1 MARDRAENTRVSAPP
16 ESLREAAD
24 RLPPDVG
31 VYLFRDETGR
41 VLYVGKAQSLRARVR
56 NYFREGGDGRATVE
70 FLVARARSVDYV
82 VTGTEQE
89 ALILENNLIKKYRP
103 RYNVVFKDDKSYVNL
118 RLDTKH
124 PFPRLTV
131 VRRPRRDGATYFGPF
146 ASAGS
151 VRQTLRTL
159 GRIFPMRT
167 CTDADFASRTRPCL
181 YYYIHR
187 CPAPCVGKVEASE
200 YAETVRRVTMF
211 LKGRGGDLL
220 KTLRDKMDLQAAE
233 RRYEEAARTRDQLF
247 ALQAVIERQRISS
260 PQRAERDVFATHHQH
275 EKLVIQMLT
284 VRDGQVSG
292 AETFFFD
299 SAVQSTG
306 EHLASFL
313 NQYYQSGAPV
323 PEEVL
328 VGDEIPDAAAL
339 EALLSERARRSVS
352 IARPQRGERAT
363 LVDLAQKNATVAFNE
378 GRGHERNR
386 EILDDLQELLS
397 LEYYPRR
404 IECFDVSNIQGSRAV
419 ASGVTF
425 IDGEPAKGQY
435 RRFRIRSVEGA
446 DDYAMMREVLER
458 RVSRGLK
465 EGDLPDLLIVDGGR
479 GQLNVAREVMSRL
492 GVDTVEVVGIAKV
505 RGETGRKVRGQER
518 IYRPDFT
525 EPLLLEG
532 TSQALYLLERVR
544 DEAHRFA
551 NTYHRQLRNRAMGQS
566 KLDGIP
572 GIGAVLKRRLL
583 REFGS
588 LERIR
593 RADVDVIAAVPG
605 MSRRRAQALK
615 DALGESSPD
624 RPSAT

>member
-1 MARDRAENTRVSAPP
+1 MTEDRAEQTAAGTPLEALKSAA
-16 ESLREAAD
+16 E
-24 RLPPDVG
+24 RLPPNPG
-31 VYLFRDETGR
+31 VYLFRDEAGR
-41 VLYVGKAQSLRARVR
+41 VLYVGKAQSLRTRVR

-70 FLVARARSVDYV
+70 FLIARARSVDYV

-89 ALILENNLIKKYRP
+89 ALILENNLIKKHRP

-131 VRRPRRDGATYFGPF
+131 VRRPKRDGATYFGPF

-181 YYYIHR
+181 YYYIQR
-187 CPAPCVGKVEASE
+187 CPGPCVGKIEASE
-200 YAETVRRVTMF
+200 YAETVKRVTMF

-220 KTLRDKMDLQAAE
+220 KTMRDKMDLQAAE
-233 RRYEEAARTRDQLF
+233 RRYEDAARTRDQLF
-247 ALQAVIERQRISS
+247 SLQRVVERQRISS
-260 PQRAERDVFATHHQH
+260 PQRAERDVFATHHH
-275 EKLVIQMLT
+275 NEELVIQMLT

-299 SAVQSTG
+299 SAVQPTG

-313 NQYYQSGAPV
+313 NQYYQSGAPI

-328 VGDEIPDAAAL
+328 VADEIPDASAL
-339 EALLSERARRSVS
+339 EALLSERAKRAVTISV
-352 IARPQRGERAT
+352 PKRGDRVT
-363 LVDLAQKNATVAFNE
+363 LVELAKKNATVAFNE
-378 GRGHERNR
+378 GRGSDRNR

-404 IECFDVSNIQGSRAV
+404 IECFDISNIQGSRAV

-425 IDGEPAKGQY
+425 IDGEPAKSQY
-435 RRFRIRSVEGA
+435 RKFRIRSVEGA

-458 RVSRGLK
+458 RISRGIK

-479 GQLNVAREVMSRL
+479 GQLNVACEVLGRL
-492 GVDTVEVVGIAKV
+492 GADTVEVVGIAKV
-505 RGETGRKVRGQER
+505 REETGRKIRGQER
-518 IYRPDFT
+518 IYLRDLD
-525 EPLLLEG
+525 EPLFLEG
-532 TSQALYLLERVR
+532 QSQALYLLERVR

-551 NTYHRQLRNRAMGQS
+551 NTYHRQLRNQAMGES
-566 KLDGIP
+566 KLDGVP
-572 GIGAVLKRRLL
+572 GIGTVLKRRLL
-583 REFGS
+583 QEFGS

-593 RADVDVIAAVPG
+593 RADVEAIAAVPG

-615 DALGESSPD
+615 DALG
-624 RPSAT
+624 

>member
-1 MARDRAENTRVSAPP
+1 MTDDRAEATSPVPP
-16 ESLREAAD
+16 REALRNEAE
-24 RLPPDVG
+24 RLPVNPG
-31 VYLFRDETGR
+31 VYLFRDESGR
-41 VLYVGKAQSLRARVR
+41 ILYVGKARSLRARVR

-70 FLVARARSVDYV
+70 FLVARARSIDYV

-89 ALILENNLIKKYRP
+89 ALILENNLIKKHRP

-118 RLDTKH
+118 RLDSKH

-167 CTDADFASRTRPCL
+167 CTDTDFASRTRPCL
-181 YYYIHR
+181 YYYIQR
-187 CPAPCVGKVEASE
+187 CPGPCVGHIEAAE
-200 YAETVRRVTMF
+200 YAETVKRVTMF

-233 RRYEEAARTRDQLF
+233 RRYEVAARTRDQLF
-247 ALQAVIERQRISS
+247 ALQRVVERQRITS
-260 PQRAERDVFATHHQH
+260 PQRAERDVFATHHH
-275 EKLVIQMLT
+275 NEELVIQMLT

-313 NQYYQSGAPV
+313 NQYYQSGAPI

-328 VGDEIPDAAAL
+328 VGDEIPDASAL
-339 EALLSERARRSVS
+339 EALLGERAKRSVT
-352 IARPQRGERAT
+352 IAVPRRGERVT
-363 LVDLAQKNATVAFNE
+363 LVELAKKNATVAFRE
-378 GRGHERNR
+378 GRGSDRNR

-404 IECFDVSNIQGSRAV
+404 IECFDISNIQGTRAV
-419 ASGVTF
+419 ASGVAF
-425 IDGEPAKGQY
+425 IDGEPAKAQY
-435 RRFRIRSVEGA
+435 RKFRIRTVEGA

-458 RVSRGLK
+458 RISRGMK

-479 GQLNVAREVMSRL
+479 GQLNVACDVISRL
-492 GVDTVEVVGIAKV
+492 GAENMEVVGIAKV
-505 RGETGRKVRGQER
+505 REDTGRKVRGQER
-518 IYRPDFT
+518 IYLRNVA
-525 EPLLLEG
+525 EPLLLDG
-532 TSQALYLLERVR
+532 HSQALYLLERVR

-551 NTYHRQLRNRAMGQS
+551 NTYHRQLRNQAIGES
-566 KLDGIP
+566 KLDGVP
-572 GIGAVLKRRLL
+572 GIGNVLKRRLL
-583 REFGS
+583 QEFGS
-588 LERIR
+588 LERLR
-593 RADVDVIAAVPG
+593 RADVDAIAAVPG

-615 DALGESSPD
+615 DALG
-624 RPSAT
+624 

>member
-1 MARDRAENTRVSAPP
+1 MEATHPFEN
-16 ESLREAAD
+16 LRNEAD
-24 RLPPDVG
+24 RLPTNPG
-31 VYLFRDETGR
+31 VYLFRDESGR
-41 VLYVGKAQSLRARVR
+41 VLYVGKAQSLRTRVK

-70 FLVARARSVDYV
+70 FLIARARSIDYV

-89 ALILENNLIKKYRP
+89 ALILENNLIKKHRP
-103 RYNVVFKDDKSYVNL
+103 RYNVVLKDDKSYVHL
-118 RLDTKH
+118 RLDVKH

-167 CTDADFASRTRPCL
+167 CTDADFDSRTRPCL
-181 YYYIHR
+181 YYYIQR
-187 CPAPCVGKVEASE
+187 CPGPCVGRIDAAD
-200 YAETVRRVTMF
+200 YAETVKRVTMF
-211 LKGRGGDLL
+211 LKGRSQDLL

-233 RRYEEAARTRDQLF
+233 RRYEEAARIRDQLF
-247 ALQAVIERQRISS
+247 ALQSVVERQRISS
-260 PQRAERDVFATHHQH
+260 PQRAERDVFATHHHNEQ
-275 EKLVIQMLT
+275 LVIQLLT
-284 VRDGQVSG
+284 VREGQVSG
-292 AETFFFD
+292 AETFFFN

-313 NQYYQSGAPV
+313 NQYYQSGAPI

-328 VGDEIPDAAAL
+328 VADAIPDAAAL
-339 EALLSERARRSVS
+339 EALLSERVKRSVS
-352 IARPQRGERAT
+352 ISVPQRGERVT
-363 LVDLAQKNATVAFNE
+363 LVDLARKNATVAFTE
-378 GRGHERNR
+378 GRGNDRNR

-404 IECFDVSNIQGSRAV
+404 IECFDISNIQGSRAV

-425 IDGEPAKGQY
+425 IDGEPAKSAY
-435 RRFRIRSVEGA
+435 RKFRIRTVEGA

-458 RVSRGLK
+458 RISRGMK

-479 GQLNVAREVMSRL
+479 GQLNVASEVVSRL
-492 GVDTVEVVGIAKV
+492 GADMVEVVGMAKV
-505 RGETGRKVRGQER
+505 REDSGRKIRGKER
-518 IYRPDFT
+518 IYLRELP
-525 EPLLLEG
+525 EPLLLDG
-532 TSQALYLLERVR
+532 HSQALYLLERVR

-551 NTYHRQLRNRAMGQS
+551 NTYHRQLRNKAMGES
-566 KLDGIP
+566 RLDGVP

-588 LERIR
+588 LERLR
-593 RADVDVIAAVPG
+593 RADIDTIASVPG

-615 DALGESSPD
+615 DALG
-624 RPSAT
+624 

>member
-1 MARDRAENTRVSAPP
+1 MQSPSPP
-16 ESLREAAD
+16 ETLREAAD
-24 RLPPDVG
+24 RLPTHPG
-31 VYLFRDETGR
+31 VYLFRDDAGR
-41 VLYVGKAQSLRARVR
+41 VIYVGKAHSLRIRVR
-56 NYFREGGDGRATVE
+56 NYFRESGDGRATVE
-70 FLVARARSVDYV
+70 FLVARARSIDFV

-181 YYYIHR
+181 YYYIQR
-187 CPAPCVGKVEASE
+187 CPGPCVGKIEANE
-200 YAETVRRVTMF
+200 YGETVKRVTMF

-220 KTLRDKMDLQAAE
+220 KTLRDKMELQAAE
-233 RRYEEAARTRDQLF
+233 RRYEEAARIRDQLF
-247 ALQAVIERQRISS
+247 ALQSVVERQRISS
-260 PQRAERDVFATHHQH
+260 PQRAERDVFATHHHKEQ
-275 EKLVIQMLT
+275 LVIQLLT

-299 SAVQSTG
+299 NAVQATA

-313 NQYYQSGAPV
+313 NQYYQSGAPI

-328 VGDEIPDAAAL
+328 VSEEIQDSAAL
-339 EALLSERARRSVS
+339 AALLTERAKRVVS
-352 IARPQRGERAT
+352 INVPQRGDRVT
-363 LVDLAQKNATVAFNE
+363 LVELASKNATVAFNE
-378 GRGHERNR
+378 GRGNQRNR

-404 IECFDVSNIQGSRAV
+404 IECFDISNIQGTRAV

-425 IDGEPAKGQY
+425 IDGEPSKSQY
-435 RRFRIRSVEGA
+435 RKFRIRSVEGA

-458 RVSRGLK
+458 RISRGLK

-479 GQLNVAREVMSRL
+479 GQLNVACEVLSRL
-492 GVDTVEVVGIAKV
+492 GADSVEVVGMAKV
-505 RGETGRKVRGQER
+505 REESGRKVRGQER
-518 IYRPDFT
+518 IYLREVD
-525 EPLLLEG
+525 EPLLLDG
-532 TSQALYLLERVR
+532 QSHALYLLERVR

-551 NTYHRQLRNRAMGQS
+551 NTYHRQLRNLAMGES
-566 KLDGIP
+566 KLDGVP
-572 GIGAVLKRRLL
+572 GIGNVLKRRLL
-583 REFGS
+583 QEFGS
-588 LERIR
+588 LERLR
-593 RADVDVIAAVPG
+593 RADLDAIAAVPG

-615 DALGESSPD
+615 DALG
-624 RPSAT
+624 